1 MNSDNIWLD
10 PLYLDDLLSE
20 EEKSI
25 RKTTHDY
32 CNKNLLPIVVKD
44 NRKHHFD
51 KNMYKDFGS
60 MGFLGFTIDGF
71 GYSYSSKVYYGLI
84 AAEF

>member
-1 MNSDNIWLD
+1 MHSDNIWLD
-10 PLYLDDLLSE
+10 PLYLDDHLSD

-32 CNKNLLPIVVKD
+32 CNKNLSPIVVKN

-51 KNMYKDFGS
+51 KV
-60 MGFLGFTIDGF
+60 LTI
-71 GYSYSSKVYYGLI
+71 SK
-84 AAEF
+84 